1 MILDSTLDSIHVL
14 TIIHGETFHGSK
26 GDSPVSCAV
35 TLFKTRN
42 HDIVVNL
49 IVVVHLAEDCYE
61 SSMKLLVP
69 KKVVLFIV

>member
-1 MILDSTLDSIHVL
+1 MILDSTLDSTRVF

-26 GDSPVSCAV
+26 GDSLVSCAV
-35 TLFKTRN
+35 TLFKTRS

-49 IVVVHLAEDCYE
+49 IVVVHLVEDCCE